1 MAIKVNGTTVIDD
14 SRNLVNIASGAG
26 ASTTLN
32 AVGTYALCRV
42 YQNNAT
48 TQDPSDTISGSDL
61 RYSPASGDSE
71 NSSPVPSGT
80 WRVMGR
86 SRGNNYGES
95 PSAVSLW
102 VRIS

>member
-26 ASTTLN
+26 ASTTLGD
-32 AVGTYALCRV
+32 VGTHALLRV
-42 YQNNAT
+42 YQNNPT
-48 TQDPSDTISGSDL
+48 TQDPADTLSGSDL

-80 WRVMGR
+80 WRCMGR
-86 SRGNNYGES
+86 SRGSNYGENA
-95 PSAVSLW
+95 SAVSLW